1 MSSKR
6 IVSDSTHPIS
16 GRSLASLQ
24 GRIAAVV
31 LALVTVPL
39 LVAALLG
46 GLFLA
51 GQLRQES
58 HGRLLAASY
67 RVRDGVD
74 AYLARHEAALQALAA
89 HGEIPPVSLTNTA
102 SSYSGFLA
110 LLVTRAD
117 GRVEYSFRR
126 NEAGAPPPP
135 DVEASLAGRDYFRE
149 PLQTQQPFVSPVL
162 PGAPGG
168 RVPIAAI
175 SVPRFDASGQFAGV
189 VTAFLDLSHL
199 PLLSDPAPD
208 SPAIALHDGTG
219 AVVASAGPKLDPP
232 PGSDPSLAVHLPL
245 ARGGWTVVASLA
257 AGAVGNRVRDF
268 SLLAGLLLLA
278 AGSVAWWVAR
288 RMAGALSQSLA
299 TLARHLRQYD
309 PASPAS
315 PPAGLDLGIE
325 ELAQLHSALQRLTRR
340 LAESRRDSR
349 AQLAALEGQLS
360 ESAARLAASEARSFQ
375 LLHRS
380 TDIVYSTGPT
390 GVLTSYNEVFERL
403 FGPVPPGAKIQRW
416 VHPSSRFPF
425 QKSAVEQMRTRTGMV
440 EVEFAVVRPNG
451 DTCWLAQTNR
461 LLLDLNGDV
470 IGFQAIAQDI
480 TKQRRASIAQRE
492 AEERYALAV
501 RGSKNGIWDWD
512 IRTGSVYYSPRW
524 REMFGIPPGAPC
536 DTPEAWFT
544 RVHPGDARA
553 LQADLASFRRHGD
566 IELFESEHRIQ
577 HADGTWR
584 WVVVCAA
591 AVRGAD
597 GRALRLAGSASDV
610 TAGKLVDPLTGLP
623 NRLAAI
629 ERLEQLIARQSE
641 DPNRPFALLF
651 MDLDRFKIVN
661 DSLGHVKGDH
671 LLLGVSHRLLAA
683 LDQVDGAVGF
693 VGRLGGDEFVAVL
706 DDAPAGRVAIAVA
719 QAVQRAM
726 QAPFALDGSL
736 LFASASIG
744 IAISDSSQ
752 TSAEDLLRNADTAM
766 YHAKSAGR
774 GKYRIFDSSMR
785 ASAVARLA
793 LETDLR
799 RALEDGEFELF
810 YQAQVDL
817 NSGRLAG
824 FESLIRWRH
833 PTRGLLQPDEFIHAA
848 EENGLILPLGR
859 WVLEQACR
867 QLAVWEARLPA
878 CRDLSVSINLST
890 LQFND
895 PKLSTLVGSVLAET
909 RIAPHRLH
917 LEVTETMLAAD
928 PDVARSLLGELAAM
942 GVALEVDDFGTG
954 YSCLGQ
960 LHQLPFN
967 TVKVDRSFVQAM
979 DLEQNPQQEGRK
991 IVESIVNLSG
1001 NLGISVIAEGIE
1013 NEEHWYQLA
1022 RLGCNIGQGYYFSR
1036 PVDADSAFELAG
1048 LRLSQPWPVPPS
1060 LHSNSAT
1067 LIQLEQSLRQVSPK
1081 HQSPPR
1087 ETQAD

>member
-1 MSSKR
+1 M
-6 IVSDSTHPIS
+6 SDSTQPIS
-16 GRSLASLQ
+16 ERPVAPLQ
-24 GRIAAVV
+24 GRIVATV
-31 LALVTVPL
+31 LVLVIVPL

-46 GLFLA
+46 GFFLA
-51 GQLRQES
+51 RQMRQES
-58 HGRLLAASY
+58 KGRLLAAGLN
-67 RVRDGVD
+67 VRDGVD
-74 AYLARHEAALQALAA
+74 AYLARHEAALQSLAA
-89 HGEIPPVSLTNTA
+89 RGKIPSVSLANTA
-102 SSYSGFLA
+102 SSYPGFLA

-117 GRVEYSFRR
+117 GRVENSFRR
-126 NEAGAPPPP
+126 NDAGASPPLNL
-135 DVEASLAGRDYFRE
+135 EASLTGRDYFRE
-149 PLQTQQPFVSPVL
+149 PPHTHQTFVSPLL
-162 PGAPGG
+162 PAAPGV
-168 RVPIAAI
+168 RAPSAAI
-175 SVPRFDASGQFAGV
+175 SVPRFDASGQFAGG
-189 VTAFLDLSHL
+189 VTALLDLSRL
-199 PLLSDPAPD
+199 PLLADPAPD

-219 AVVASAGPKLDPP
+219 AVLASAGPTLDPP
-232 PGSDPSLAVHLPL
+232 PGSDSSLAVRLPL
-245 ARGGWTVVASLA
+245 VRGGWTVVASPA

-268 SLLAGLLLLA
+268 SFWAGLLLLA
-278 AGSVAWWVAR
+278 TVSFAW
-288 RMAGALSQSLA
+288 RMASRLAGTWSQSLA
-299 TLARHLRQYD
+299 TLARHLRRYD
-309 PASPAS
+309 PASPADS
-315 PPAGLDLGIE
+315 LPVGADFGTE
-325 ELAQLHSALQRLTRR
+325 ELAQIYAAFRRLADR
-340 LAESRRDSR
+340 LAESQRDSR
-349 AQLAALEGQLS
+349 SQLAALEGQLS
-360 ESAARLAASEARSFQ
+360 ECAARLAASETRYFQ

-390 GVLTSYNEVFERL
+390 GVITSCNEVFERL
-403 FGPVPPGAKIQRW
+403 LGPVSPGAKIQQW
-416 VHPSSRFPF
+416 VDPASRFPF
-425 QKSAVEQMRTRTGMV
+425 QKSAVEQIRTRTAV
-440 EVEFAVVRPNG
+440 DEVEFAVRRPDG
-451 DTCWLAQTNR
+451 ETCWLAQTNR
-461 LLLDLNGDV
+461 LLLDLKGGV
-470 IGFQAIAQDI
+470 IGFHAIAQDI
-480 TKQRRASIAQRE
+480 TEQRRARIAQRE

-512 IRTGSVYYSPRW
+512 IRTGIVYYSPRW

-536 DTPEAWFT
+536 DTPEAWFL

-553 LQADLASFRRHGD
+553 LQADLNAFVRYGD
-566 IELFESEHRIQ
+566 IELFESEHRVQ
-577 HADGTWR
+577 HSDGTWR

-591 AVRGAD
+591 AVRGPD
-597 GRALRLAGSASDV
+597 GRALRLAGSATDV

-629 ERLEQLIARQSE
+629 ERLEQLTARQTE
-641 DPNRPFALLF
+641 DPSRPFALLF

-671 LLLGVSHRLLAA
+671 LLLGVSRRLLAA
-683 LDQVDGAVGF
+683 FDQVDGAVGF

-706 DDAPAGRVAIAVA
+706 DDTPTGQMATAVA
-719 QAVQRAM
+719 HAVQREM

-744 IAISDSSQ
+744 IAISDPSLA
-752 TSAEDLLRNADTAM
+752 SAEDLLQNADTAM

-785 ASAVARLA
+785 AFAVARLA

-817 NSGRLAG
+817 LTGRLSG
-824 FESLIRWRH
+824 FEALVRWQH
-833 PTRGLLQPDEFIHAA
+833 PTRGLLQPDEFIRAA

-859 WVLEQACR
+859 WVLQQGCR
-867 QLAVWEARLPA
+867 QLADWEARLPA
-878 CRDLSVSINLST
+878 CRSLSVSINLST

-928 PDVARSLLGELAAM
+928 PNVARSILEELAAM

-960 LHQLPFN
+960 LHQLRFD

-979 DLEQNPQQEGRK
+979 NLEHNPQQEGRK

-1013 NEEHWYQLA
+1013 NEDHWSQLA

-1036 PVDADSAFELAG
+1036 PVDAETAFELAS
-1048 LRLSQPWPVPPS
+1048 LRLNQPWPVPSS
-1060 LHSNSAT
+1060 LLSNTAA
-1067 LIQLEQSLRQVSPK
+1067 LLQLERSFRQTSPK